1 MYSSKRILVLACL
14 GIALAWL
21 PWFNYSA
28 VLPILQK
35 TYGLTSSQSGTIL
48 GIFQL
53 GYVISVLFTGWLAD
67 RVDKKKI
74 LVASSLVIAVS
85 SLGFAFFARD
95 FNTILLWRVL
105 VGMGCGG
112 IYAPG
117 LAYLSRWF
125 PRERRGMAFGAYT
138 GASVTAYAGGYLV
151 AAPIGAA
158 LGWKAGVIATSLPVF
173 IAVFMFSAL
182 PAEPDNPRN
191 PHLRGMDIRKMSL
204 IPIALVVVAY
214 MAHMWEQF
222 AYWGWSGM
230 FFTTAGMVNGI
241 ESNEAMALGG
251 VLAAATVLMGTVAP
265 WIGGAASDR
274 FGRPFTAFL
283 FSTLSALFSFG
294 IGWLMGAGMGI
305 IVFAGLIYGFLVVA
319 DSAIYKAGLSEII
332 PGKHLSLG
340 LAVQSALG
348 FGAAIFSPKIFGIIL
363 DMTNPAAQ
371 IQTVWGWAFMSLGAG
386 GILSPISFAI
396 LYYLNMR
403 KSLSTG

>member
-1 MYSSKRILVLACL
+1 MDRAKRILILSCF

-28 VLPILQK
+28 VLPIIQR

-48 GIFQL
+48 GVFQL
-53 GYVISVLFTGWLAD
+53 GYVISVLITGWMGD
-67 RVDKKKI
+67 RIEKKII
-74 LVASSLVIAVS
+74 LVASSILIGGA
-85 SLGFAFFARD
+85 SLGFALFARD
-95 FNTILLWRVL
+95 FNSILLWRVL

-125 PRERRGMAFGAYT
+125 PREKRGTAFGAYT

-158 LGWKAGVIATSLPVF
+158 MGWESGIIATSLPVF
-173 IAVFMFSAL
+173 IAAIMFSSL
-182 PAEPDNPRN
+182 PKEPKNPRN
-191 PHLRGMDIRKMSL
+191 PHLGGLEMRKMSL
-204 IPIALVVVAY
+204 LPLALLVVAY

-222 AYWGWSGM
+222 AFWGWSGL
-230 FFTTAGMVNGI
+230 FFTTAGILQGMA
-241 ESNEAMALGG
+241 SKEAMALGG
-251 VLAAATVLMGTVAP
+251 ILAASTVLMGTFAP

-274 FGRPFTAFL
+274 FGRTLTAFL
-283 FSTLSALFSFG
+283 FSIFSVLFSFG
-294 IGWLMGAGMGI
+294 IGWLMGSGMKI
-305 IVFAGLIYGFLVVA
+305 IIAAGLIYGFLVVA

-348 FGAAIFSPKIFGIIL
+348 FGAAIFSPKIFGMIL
-363 DMTNPAAQ
+363 DLTNTAGQ
-371 IQTVWGWAFMSLGAG
+371 IQGVWGWAFMSLGLG
-386 GILSPISFAI
+386 GMFSPVSFI
-396 LYYLNMR
+396 FLYYLR
-403 KSLSTG
+403 KKGTKG